1 MALGLPTPSLGSQGS
16 LRCCLKGSNVSS
28 CVVLFLFSWVGLVGR
43 PRAGARRVGSPAG
56 ARRKDPPGRVSSTP
70 RLRCLRRPLFDR
82 QTSNSPLG
90 VKGSTAQSG
99 RAVRR
104 GDLIGPPRRP
114 AGEPAACVRLLVL
127 IFFLARCTM
136 TDARCSAHSFG
147 WQNFPFRVCLG
158 TFLSVAVL
166 VPSSSLTWHIAVNLW
181 VLARSWRTCGPRVKN
196 S

>member
-127 IFFLARCTM
+127 IFF
-136 TDARCSAHSFG
+136 F
-147 WQNFPFRVCLG
+147 
-158 TFLSVAVL
+158 FLSFFFL
-166 VPSSSLTWHIAVNLW
+166 VFSLFLFFCF
-181 VLARSWRTCGPRVKN
+181 ARAGGHE
-196 S
+196 

>member
-1 MALGLPTPSLGSQGS
+1 MALSL
-16 LRCCLKGSNVSS
+16 LNGSNVSS

-127 IFFLARCTM
+127 IFF
-136 TDARCSAHSFG
+136 F
-147 WQNFPFRVCLG
+147 FPF
-158 TFLSVAVL
+158 FLFFFFSFFVFTTRRLRRRRRRFVKKTCCIAIAFLFVGGPFL
-166 VPSSSLTWHIAVNLW
+166 FCIYSSYFFSF
-181 VLARSWRTCGPRVKN
+181 
-196 S
+196 